1 MQAKRYCCFQYPH
14 FNLGRVLL
22 MKGRVEEAERAFERS
37 LSYDADYFPARKALE
52 VIREREGEAL

>member
-1 MQAKRYCCFQYPH
+1 MQAKRYCCFEYPH

-22 MKGRVEEAERAFERS
+22 MKGRVEEAVRAFERA
-37 LSYDADYFPARKALE
+37 LSYDPNYLPALEALE